1 MIYKIIPI
9 YFCFYLSISYA
20 QKKPDIPKFFCL
32 QDSLYTV
39 KNQRNRASCASF
51 AFITVVEHEIKKI
64 SGIEYNLSEQYL
76 THFLKIGG
84 VKDEAGSIEDC
95 YTVANTIGFV
105 QEEEW
110 PYQNSYF
117 LKGYP
122 CENEILNDTSA
133 PIYCYAHK
141 TPPKYLKNNEIKIEF
156 DARVNEP
163 RNKRNLYKVCENI
176 YKNKEMPIVLFPL
189 IAFYNAELNDGFL
202 HYDPKNNN
210 EGLHYAV
217 IVGYDLEHEYFIVQ
231 NSWGNT
237 YGHNGFCF
245 LPFDV
250 FLLEDPI
257 LFRTNKFKINS
268 ILPEI
273 SKTVNTKI
281 TDFEVD
287 YTIQDNKS
295 IDFNIMVNIDS
306 LGYKLL
312 KIKAELVKEI
322 TINDTKVYQ
331 KITLDKEQHKIF
343 KTEFVEQINTFQT
356 DTFCTHVILQSHHL
370 KNFSFSKEMME
381 TPSIQK
387 EINTLN
393 HQLFIRFSI
402 LINSDMDDKNNY
414 VTKLLPYRGKE

>member
-1 MIYKIIPI
+1 MFYKFIPI
-9 YFCFYLSISYA
+9 FFCFYLSISYA
-20 QKKPDIPKFFCL
+20 QKKPDVPVFFCL

-39 KNQRNRASCASF
+39 KNQGYRESCASF

-84 VKDEAGSIEDC
+84 YKNEAGSIEDC

-117 LKGYP
+117 LNGYP
-122 CENEILNDTSA
+122 CENEILNDSSA

-141 TPPKYLKNNEIKIEF
+141 TPPLYLKDREIKVKIN
-156 DARVNEP
+156 ARVTEH
-163 RNKRNLYKVCENI
+163 RKKKSLYKVCESI
-176 YKNKEMPIVLFPL
+176 YKNKEMPIIVFPL
-189 IAFYNAELNDGFL
+189 IAFYNADLNDGIL
-202 HYDPKNNN
+202 HYDPTNNT
-210 EGLHYAV
+210 EGNHFAV
-217 IVGYDLEHEYFIVQ
+217 IVGYDLEYEYFIVQ

-237 YGHNGFCF
+237 FGDNGFCY

-250 FLLEDPI
+250 YLQEEQF
-257 LFRTNKFKINS
+257 LFRTTKFKINTV
-268 ILPEI
+268 LPKI
-273 SKTVNTKI
+273 SKKVNTKI

-287 YTIQDNKS
+287 YTIMDNKS
-295 IDFNIMVNIDS
+295 IDFNLRATIDS

-312 KIKAELVKEI
+312 EIKAELVKEI
-322 TINDTKVYQ
+322 TINDSITYQ
-331 KITLDKEQHKIF
+331 KIKLDKELIKTF

-356 DTFCTHVILQSHHL
+356 DTFCTHLILQSHHL
-370 KNFSFSKEMME
+370 KDFNFSKEMME

-393 HQLFIRFSI
+393 PKLFIRFSI
-402 LINSDMDDKNNY
+402 LTNSDIEDKNNY
-414 VTKLLPYRGKE
+414 YTKMLPYISK